1 MSGIKTK
8 LPSNILVPLDG
19 QKDIAMGFMRP
30 KTLQTYL
37 NMGGIPLSRSA
48 VSELQKRPDFPKAF
62 RLSSTLVLYKVIDV
76 YNWIVS
82 HELEKENR
90 SNK

>member
-19 QKDIAMGFMRP
+19 QNDIAMGFMRP
-30 KTLQTYL
+30 KTLQSYL
-37 NMGGIPLSRSA
+37 NMGGTPLSRSA

-76 YNWIVS
+76 YNWVIS
-82 HELEKENR
+82 YREENAKR
-90 SNK
+90 SNE

>member
-19 QKDIAMGFMRP
+19 QNDIAMGFMRP

-48 VSELQKRPDFPKAF
+48 VSELQKRPDPQSIQALLHS
-62 RLSSTLVLYKVIDV
+62 RTLQ
-76 YNWIVS
+76 S
-82 HELEKENR
+82 HRCLQLD
-90 SNK
+90 S